1 VTTRLVIAAAI
12 LAVALAVAW
21 WLRRRRPEGP
31 PRDPYPIP
39 RQLDRQDFPRP
50 DAAWLVAYFSSD
62 TCDSCQGLGPKVA
75 VLESGAVA
83 TVELDFVERRDLH
96 DRYDISAIP
105 MILLADAEGVVR
117 RAFVGATTA
126 TDLWASVAEVR
137 DPGSTPEPSLG
148 GLE

>member
-1 VTTRLVIAAAI
+1 VTDRLVTAAAI
-12 LAVALAVAW
+12 LLVALLAAG

-62 TCDSCQGLGPKVA
+62 TCESCRGLGPKVA
-75 VLESGAVA
+75 VLESAAVA
-83 TVELDFVERRDLH
+83 TVELDVAERRDLH
-96 DRYDISAIP
+96 DRYAISAIP
-105 MILLADAEGVVR
+105 MILLADADGVVR
-117 RAFVGATTA
+117 RAFIGATTA
-126 TDLWASVAEVR
+126 ADLWASVAEVR